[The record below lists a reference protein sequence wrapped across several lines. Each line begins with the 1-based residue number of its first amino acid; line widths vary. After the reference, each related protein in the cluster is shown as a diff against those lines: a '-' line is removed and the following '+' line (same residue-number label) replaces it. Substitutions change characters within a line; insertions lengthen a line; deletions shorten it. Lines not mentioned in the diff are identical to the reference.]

1 MGDDSHLRVTKWE
14 MLRPLFTKTWLE
26 TRSRFLIGLV
36 AVAGL
41 CLALVLWQGPLRARL
56 SLGTSRAVP
65 DTVVATLA
73 YAEYIHRFLYAG
85 AVQPLGQLVALIL
98 AMGGLQRE
106 REIGTTALTLALP
119 VRRRDLVGAR
129 AVVGIV
135 QVTVVA
141 LVPAVLIPILSPLV
155 GESYSASQALG
166 FFALWVPAH
175 TIIFSAALLVST
187 VVPSQMTAL
196 LIAWLVLL
204 AHSAVALIPAL
215 QPFKLSLGWIATGVG
230 MSYFDPVTSLLSGC
244 HGPA

>member
-1 MGDDSHLRVTKWE
+1 MGDDSHLLVTKWQ

-106 REIGTTALTLALP
+106 RETGTTALVSPRP
-119 VRRRDLVGAR
+119 VSVGRPVWPSIRRSTTAPPDGWRSRR
-129 AVVGIV
+129 A
-135 QVTVVA
+135 
-141 LVPAVLIPILSPLV
+141 SR
-155 GESYSASQALG
+155 S
-166 FFALWVPAH
+166 
-175 TIIFSAALLVST
+175 
-187 VVPSQMTAL
+187 
-196 LIAWLVLL
+196 
-204 AHSAVALIPAL
+204 
-215 QPFKLSLGWIATGVG
+215 
-230 MSYFDPVTSLLSGC
+230 
-244 HGPA
+244 